1 MRQKLSFLLSLA
13 GTDIALTSLQCK
25 ITSFQAAEEKG
36 HKTTKSGQN
45 CSLARPV
52 ISVVKT
58 KKSCPA
64 PHQCKVSRQSTLGL
78 TSLLASPGPQAQAQ
92 VAADDDYNLTF
103 FTGDY
108 VMCYVH
114 CRVLLSVYRVLLLM
128 ITAH

>member
-13 GTDIALTSLQCK
+13 DTDIALTSLQCK

-45 CSLARPV
+45 CSLAWPV

-64 PHQCKVSRQSTLGL
+64 PTPVQSVKTFHCQVDL
-78 TSLLASPGPQAQAQ
+78 SPREPGP
-92 VAADDDYNLTF
+92 DDDYNLNF
-103 FTGDY
+103 LYWRLCD
-108 VMCYVH
+108 
-114 CRVLLSVYRVLLLM
+114 VLCALQSPIVCL
-128 ITAH
+128 